1 MFLQNSKPFLSFP
14 KIVFRIQMLFFE
26 DFTTFT
32 VQNMI
37 PVSKNVLYMIFE
49 RSKYLNELIAGRG
62 NGLVKIITGVRRC
75 GKSFLLFNI
84 WHKWLQNHGIKE
96 DHIIEIQ
103 LDDFRNRHLRKP
115 DVLLNY
121 IDSKI
126 VDDVNYYI
134 VLDEVQL
141 VEDFVEIILSLT
153 HMKNVDVYV
162 SGSNSRFLSSDV
174 VTEFRGRGDEI
185 RVRPLTFDEYF
196 KGVGGDIR
204 KAWLD
209 YYTFGG
215 LPQVALLETEEK
227 KVDYLRRLYETTYL
241 CDVIERNHLRN
252 PEGMKELVRILAS
265 NIGSSTNPTRIAN
278 TFQSSQGVAIKRDT
292 IKQYI
297 EYLKDSFLIEEAL
310 RYDVKGRKY
319 IGTETKYYFADIG
332 IRAAILNYRQQE
344 ETHIME
350 NIIYNELRCRSY
362 NVDVGMVELGGK
374 DNSGKFVRKQLEVDF
389 IVNRPPYRVYIQSAF
404 HMPTQEKEI
413 QERRSLLAINDHFRK
428 IVIVGD
434 DIHRKE
440 DEFGVLTVGLLDFLT
455 DPKLLEQG

>member
-103 LDDFRNRHLRKP
+103 LDDFRNRHLRMP

-278 TFQSSQGVAIKRDT
+278 AFQSSQGVAIKRDT

-389 IVNRPPYRVYIQSAF
+389 VVNRPPYRVYIQSAF